1 MKFIIKEFTKRHI
14 EKLNKDIIEA
24 SVEDIDGITTNKVQ
38 MWQEFPNFNSI
49 EVGSEIE
56 GDLVEKEKNGF
67 KNITIYPPREAGAVR
82 LDANLNKE
90 ITVAQLSFTVETLR
104 LRIIDLEKFVED
116 YKNGK
121 VLSDFSAEK
130 VDKRVEELKTEPEVE
145 EINPE
150 DIPF

>member
-1 MKFIIKEFTKRHI
+1 MKFTIKEFTKRHI
-14 EKLNKDIIEA
+14 DKLNKDIIEA
-24 SVEDIDGITTNKVQ
+24 TVEDINGLTTSKVQ
-38 MWQEFPNFNSI
+38 MWQEFPNFTLI

-67 KNITIYPPREAGAVR
+67 KNITIYPPRDANVVR
-82 LDANLNKE
+82 LDANINKE

-104 LRIIDLEKFVED
+104 LRIIDLENFVED

-130 VDKRVEELKTEPEVE
+130 VDKRVAELKKELEVE
-145 EINPE
+145 EIDPE
-150 DIPF
+150 SIPF